1 MSTIT
6 YNITN
11 HQDFIRKF
19 HDLVDTSVSY
29 SDYRF
34 NPWIATERYFGEMKW
49 NKFEVYGFG
58 KFLTGKRPIMKATGT
73 AISGQVKVR
82 LRFIHRWTLLFS
94 FIVLFWFG
102 ALALQL
108 NFYLGLLVLL
118 LSVAQFVY
126 GWLQYYLCKSDFLNA
141 IEKMTKL

>member
-29 SDYRF
+29 TDYRL
-34 NPWIATERYFGEMKW
+34 NPWIATGKYFGEMKW

-58 KFLTGKRPIMKATGT
+58 KFLTGKRLIMKATGT
-73 AISGQVKVR
+73 AIPSQAKIR
-82 LRFIHRWTLLFS
+82 LRFINRGTLLFS

-108 NFYLGLLVLL
+108 NFYLGLLILF
-118 LSVAQFVY
+118 LSVAQFIY
-126 GWLQYYLCKSDFLNA
+126 GWLQYYLCKTDFLNA
-141 IEKMTKL
+141 IEKIAAI